1 MKYSVDMMIDA
12 NIDDV
17 FMMYT
22 SQNHFEKWE
31 IGLDRIQ
38 SKQKDIFKKNAISF
52 LIFKFN
58 DQEMKMKMTIID
70 IKKPTMFEVLYEVTG
85 AHNLCKNYFYEDHGQ
100 TKWVM
105 DVEFIFDHEVDV
117 PIEKFIDK
125 TKAGMQIFK
134 DYVMNHLNQK

>member
-38 SKQKDIFKKNAISF
+38 SKEKDIFKKNAISF
-52 LIFKFN
+52 LI
-58 DQEMKMKMTIID
+58 MKLMC
-70 IKKPTMFEVLYEVTG
+70 L
-85 AHNLCKNYFYEDHGQ
+85 
-100 TKWVM
+100 
-105 DVEFIFDHEVDV
+105 
-117 PIEKFIDK
+117 
-125 TKAGMQIFK
+125 
-134 DYVMNHLNQK
+134 